1 MRSTQDKIALWCEQ
15 AQANTL
21 SCVNSSAHSILSNS
35 DPLQAALALSTRYG
49 EGAMR
54 SAPILP
60 ALVLP
65 LGVITSGLSGL
76 HSILLPGR
84 ALEPTAPINARV
96 EHALWSSLCR
106 RSRAHCEPRRGLL
119 HRTVKHRV
127 RRRAVDLRFFSGG
140 NSSLSTRRA
149 DEVSPLHRAAPLLL
163 SGPVKRLSAPGPSRW
178 VFRIEY
184 TTHTGRSLVVI
195 TV

>member
-1 MRSTQDKIALWCEQ
+1 MRKSTARSLDTTQERRTGCAEVAVCSVNASEKESCCNPSPASARTRRCR
-15 AQANTL
+15 L
-21 SCVNSSAHSILSNS
+21 SLVAVSA
-35 DPLQAALALSTRYG
+35 
-49 EGAMR
+49 
-54 SAPILP
+54 SAVHRKP
-60 ALVLP
+60 AV
-65 LGVITSGLSGL
+65 VCC
-76 HSILLPGR
+76 

-96 EHALWSSLCR
+96 EHALWSSSCR
-106 RSRAHCEPRRGLL
+106 RSRAHGEPRRGLL

-149 DEVSPLHRAAPLLL
+149 VEVSPLHRAAPLLL

-178 VFRIEY
+178 VFRIEH
-184 TTHTGRSLVVI
+184 TTHTGRSSVVI

>member
-1 MRSTQDKIALWCEQ
+1 M
-15 AQANTL
+15 
-21 SCVNSSAHSILSNS
+21 SNS
-35 DPLQAALALSTRYG
+35 DPLQAALALSTGYG
-49 EGAMR
+49 EGAIR
-54 SAPILP
+54 SAPILS
-60 ALVLP
+60 ALVPP

-149 DEVSPLHRAAPLLL
+149 DEVSPLHRAAPLPYRVRARNARIRAMRAITKTPLL
-163 SGPVKRLSAPGPSRW
+163 PREEHQNRDLP
-178 VFRIEY
+178 Y
-184 TTHTGRSLVVI
+184 TVE
-195 TV
+195 